1 MNLLL
6 LEPGEISDDGTVRL
20 GGRRAKHIA
29 KVLRAEPGRELRL
42 GVLGGG
48 TGTGTVLSVSSD
60 EVELAVEVGEEPA
73 APAWVDL
80 IVALPR
86 PAVLHRVLQTAAA
99 MGVGKLDLTAAW
111 RVEKS
116 FFSSPALAAEA
127 IRRHLVLGAE
137 QGMVTRLPEVRLH
150 RLLVPFVRELEAR
163 ANPPGRL
170 LAHPQA
176 AEPLEIAFPH
186 GNRIEIAI
194 GPEGG
199 WIDREIETFR
209 EAGFAP
215 FSLGP
220 WILRSET
227 AVTTA
232 LAQTELLRR
241 LGPRQA
247 LRGRLQQDET
257 RRERTTAWRRQD
269 V

>member
-6 LEPGEISDDGTVRL
+6 LDNAEISAGGTARL
-20 GGRRAKHIA
+20 RGRRARHLLE
-29 KVLRAEPGRELRL
+29 VLRVEPGRELRL

-48 TGTGTVLSVSSD
+48 RGVGRVLAITGEV
-60 EVELAVEVGEEPA
+60 VELAVEVGDE
-73 APAWVDL
+73 APRRPWIDL

-99 MGVGKLDLTAAW
+99 MAVGSLDLTTAW

-116 FFSSPALAAEA
+116 FFSSPALADEA
-127 IRRHLVLGAE
+127 IHRHLLLGAE

-163 ANPPGRL
+163 LDPPRRL

-176 AEPLEIAFPH
+176 AEPMEAAFAAS
-186 GNRIEIAI
+186 GRVEIAI

-199 WIDREIETFR
+199 WIDREIETFQQ
-209 EAGFAP
+209 AGFAP
-215 FSLGP
+215 FHLGP

-227 AVTTA
+227 AVTSA
-232 LAQTELLRR
+232 LAQAELLRR
-241 LGPRQA
+241 LAQSC
-247 LRGRLQQDET
+247 
-257 RRERTTAWRRQD
+257 
-269 V
+269 